1 MLHHP
6 KAAGVEETAA
16 EISRATGIE
25 DYRVLYSTTEYKKI
39 RLPYFIPDYDRWR
52 DLCLEAGRRAD
63 ASAADVA
70 PEEVPA

>member
-16 EISRATGIE
+16 EIARTTGIE

-39 RLPYFIPDYDRWR
+39 RLPYFTPDYDRWR
-52 DLCLEAGRRAD
+52 ELCLEAGRQAD
-63 ASAADVA
+63 AVAGDVA